1 MRLKI
6 EDASRILVLDPIHGA
21 EVIAGALKELG
32 KEVDIFNPY
41 REPSFRGDL
50 NYDLVIAPVHLN
62 PHFEIMKQV
71 LNAHIPLINHHEAVK
86 ELVSLNNLFSGLHVI
101 EITGTVKKTT
111 TCELIYQL
119 LRDRKN
125 IIMHTSSGTRYKPK
139 SADGGEV
146 KLPRLS
152 GTPANVLKV
161 MLMARDMDLNPEI
174 AIFEISLGLTG
185 SGDVGVITSLE
196 DDYMIAGATKAASA
210 AKMASIKNCDGII
223 VHPGLRLS
231 SVVHDKS
238 NSNSNSYG
246 DRGENLRIEGVR
258 AVFNKLRTIDGKV
271 ISGSLNFAPFKWRI
285 GSDYYRSCLE
295 AALCAV
301 LSLGIAPEELNTEE
315 ITAVTGRMQVEAL
328 KGRILIDNSNSGTK
342 LKFVSELVDAA
353 SHLRPYPS
361 ERARGEKQKQM
372 KQMILIIGEDSPY
385 VCEGIN
391 VDELKEVV
399 EMANGR
405 SVFKQIIIVGDR
417 FQAEAEFASASVSFA
432 SDLDTALNNAID
444 VSGEG
449 DVIISN
455 VKTWR

>member
-21 EVIAGALKELG
+21 EVIADALKELG

-41 REPSFRGDL
+41 REPTFRGDL
-50 NYDLVIAPVHLN
+50 DYDLVIAPVHLN
-62 PHFEIMKQV
+62 PNFEIMKQV
-71 LNAHIPLINHHEAVK
+71 LNAHIQLINHHEAVK
-86 ELVSLNNLFSGLHVI
+86 ELVSLNNPFSGLHVI

-119 LRDRKN
+119 LRGMEKN
-125 IIMHTSSGTRYKPK
+125 IILHTSSGTRYK
-139 SADGGEV
+139 SADGGEI

-161 MLMARDMDLNPEI
+161 MLLARDMDLNPEI

-185 SGDVGVITSLE
+185 SCDVGVITSLE
-196 DDYMIAGATKAASA
+196 DDYKIAGATKTASA
-210 AKMASIKNCDGII
+210 AKIASIKNCSDGIV
-223 VHPGLRLS
+223 VHPGLSLS
-231 SVVHDKS
+231 SVVHD

-246 DRGENLRIEGVR
+246 DRGENLWIEEVR
-258 AVFNKLRTIDGKV
+258 AVFNKLKTIDGKI

-301 LSLGIAPEELNTEE
+301 LSLGIAPEELNTRE
-315 ITAVTGRMQVEAL
+315 ITAVAGRMKVEEL

-353 SHLRPYPS
+353 SHLRQYPS

-399 EMANGR
+399 EMANER
-405 SVFKQIIIVGDR
+405 SDFKEIIIVGDR
-417 FQAEAEFASASVSFA
+417 FRAEAEFEGVPVSFA
-432 SDLDTALNNAID
+432 SDLDTALNNA
-444 VSGEG
+444 VEATGEG
-449 DVIISN
+449 DVIISS

>member
-21 EVIAGALKELG
+21 EVIADALKELG

-41 REPSFRGDL
+41 REPTFRGDL
-50 NYDLVIAPVHLN
+50 DYDLVIAPVHLN
-62 PHFEIMKQV
+62 PNFEIMKQV
-71 LNAHIPLINHHEAVK
+71 LNAHIQLINHHEAVK
-86 ELVSLNNLFSGLHVI
+86 ELVSLNNPFSGLHVI

-119 LRDRKN
+119 LRGMEKN
-125 IIMHTSSGTRYKPK
+125 IILHTSSGTRYK
-139 SADGGEV
+139 SADGGEI

-223 VHPGLRLS
+223 VHPGLPLS
-231 SVVHDKS
+231 SVVHDNS
-238 NSNSNSYG
+238 NSNNNSYG

-353 SHLRPYPS
+353 SHLRQYPS

-417 FQAEAEFASASVSFA
+417 FQAEADFASASVSFA

>member
-1 MRLKI
+1 MVLKI

-41 REPSFRGDL
+41 REPSFRGNL

-119 LRDRKN
+119 LRGRKN

-223 VHPGLRLS
+223 VHPGLPLS
-231 SVVHDKS
+231 SVVHD

>member
-1 MRLKI
+1 MRLRI

-21 EVIAGALKELG
+21 EVIADALKELG
-32 KEVDIFNPY
+32 KDVDIFNPY

-62 PHFEIMKQV
+62 PNFEVMKQV
-71 LNAHIPLINHHEAVK
+71 LNARIPHITHHEAVK
-86 ELVSLNNLFSGLHVI
+86 ELVSLNDLFSDLNAI

-119 LRDRKN
+119 LRGRKN
-125 IIMHTSSGTRYKPK
+125 IIMHTSSGTRYE
-139 SADGGEV
+139 SADGEEV
-146 KLPRLS
+146 RLPRLS

-161 MLMARDMDLNPEI
+161 MLMARDKGLKPEI

-196 DDYMIAGATKAASA
+196 HDYRIAGATKMASA
-210 AKMASIKNCDGII
+210 AKMASIKNCDGIV
-223 VHPGLRLS
+223 VHPGLPLS
-231 SVVHDKS
+231 SVVHD
-238 NSNSNSYG
+238 NSNSYG
-246 DRGENLRIEGVR
+246 DRGENLRIEGIR
-258 AVFNKLRTIDGKV
+258 AVFNDLRTIDGG
-271 ISGSLNFAPFKWRI
+271 IINGSLDFEPFKWRI
-285 GSDYYRSCLE
+285 AGDYYRNCLE

-301 LSLGIAPEELNTEE
+301 LSLGIAPEELNTVG
-315 ITAVTGRMQVEAL
+315 ITAVAGRMKVEAL

-342 LKFVSELVDAA
+342 LRFISELVDVA
-353 SHLRPYPS
+353 SHLS
-361 ERARGEKQKQM
+361 EQERAQGQGQK
-372 KQMILIIGEDSPY
+372 KMILIIGEDSPY

-405 SVFKQIIIVGDR
+405 SIFKAIIIVGDR
-417 FQAEAEFASASVSFA
+417 FRAEAGFASASVSFA
-432 SDLDTALNNAID
+432 SDLNTALNNAID
-444 VSGEG
+444 ATEEG
-449 DVIISN
+449 DVIISS

>member
-1 MRLKI
+1 MRLRI

-21 EVIAGALKELG
+21 EVIADALKELG
-32 KEVDIFNPY
+32 KDVDIFNPY

-62 PHFEIMKQV
+62 PNFEVMKRV
-71 LNAHIPLINHHEAVK
+71 LNARIPHITHHEAVK
-86 ELVSLNNLFSGLHVI
+86 ELVSLNNLFSDLNAI

-119 LRDRKN
+119 LRGRKN
-125 IIMHTSSGTRYKPK
+125 IIMHTSSGTRYE
-139 SADGGEV
+139 SADGEEV
-146 KLPRLS
+146 RLPRLS

-161 MLMARDMDLNPEI
+161 MLMARDKGLKPEI

-210 AKMASIKNCDGII
+210 AKMASIRNCDGII
-223 VHPGLRLS
+223 VHPGLPLS
-231 SVVHDKS
+231 SVVHD

-246 DRGENLRIEGVR
+246 DKGENLGIEGVR

-285 GSDYYRSCLE
+285 ASDYYRSCLE

-353 SHLRPYPS
+353 SHLRQYPS

-417 FQAEAEFASASVSFA
+417 FRAEAEFASASVSFA

>member
-41 REPSFRGDL
+41 REPSFRGNL

-71 LNAHIPLINHHEAVK
+71 LNTHIPLINHHEAVK

-119 LRDRKN
+119 LRGRKN

-196 DDYMIAGATKAASA
+196 HDYRIAGATKMASA
-210 AKMASIKNCDGII
+210 AKMASIKNCDGIV
-223 VHPGLRLS
+223 VHPGLPLS
-231 SVVHDKS
+231 SVVHD
-238 NSNSNSYG
+238 NSNSYG

-258 AVFNKLRTIDGKV
+258 AVFNDLRTIDGG
-271 ISGSLNFAPFKWRI
+271 IINGSLDFEPFKWRI
-285 GSDYYRSCLE
+285 AGDYYRNCLE

-301 LSLGIAPEELNTEE
+301 LSLGIAPEELNTGG
-315 ITAVTGRMQVEAL
+315 ITAVAGRMKVEAL

-342 LKFVSELVDAA
+342 LRFISELVDVA
-353 SHLRPYPS
+353 SHLS
-361 ERARGEKQKQM
+361 ERAQGQGQK
-372 KQMILIIGEDSPY
+372 KMILIIGEDSPY

-399 EMANGR
+399 ANGR
-405 SVFKQIIIVGDR
+405 SVFKAIIIVGDR
-417 FQAEAEFASASVSFA
+417 FRAEAGFASASVSFA
-432 SDLDTALNNAID
+432 SDLNTALNNAID
-444 VSGEG
+444 ATEEG
-449 DVIISN
+449 DVIISS